1 MQMPVS
7 ASRCSNS
14 YQNFSV
20 FTKMICSR
28 KNSRGGID
36 VLFWSCLFLSTLI
49 QVQGSETLQVPK
61 SETEYSEEFFL
72 QHKKNAHVYPALAS
86 SLGAFVVQKLKES
99 FTVLDMGCG
108 HGLLVEAWRNLG
120 VSQSYCV
127 EGSESASSM
136 WPSEHKDEY
145 YQILDLSSYDSADK
159 IPETDVVTSFEVA
172 EHLPEESAMDFVRLL
187 VLRNPALVFFGAAT
201 VFQDRGMNPSHL
213 NENTFAYWIEKFRKK
228 DYIVDFASTAY
239 LRNMMM
245 RNPGYATAWWYP
257 KNIFVFVPTSR
268 QQDIDLSLAE
278 FPPGNNVLDPAL
290 LNWMPV
296 DMWKRDWTEFGTLFY
311 EEQLEAKKRLA
322 AASIRETEL

>member
-1 MQMPVS
+1 
-7 ASRCSNS
+7 
-14 YQNFSV
+14 
-20 FTKMICSR
+20 MICTHG
-28 KNSRGGID
+28 NSRGGVY
-36 VLFWSCLFLSTLI
+36 VLFRWSCLFLSTL
-49 QVQGSETLQVPK
+49 QVGGAETLQVPK

-86 SLGAFVVQKLKES
+86 SLGSHVIQKLKDS

-136 WPSEHKDEY
+136 WPSEYKDEY
-145 YQILDLSSYDSADK
+145 YQILNLTKFDDSADK
-159 IPETDVVTSFEVA
+159 IPQTDVVTTFEVA
-172 EHLPEESAMDFVRLL
+172 EHLPEESATDFVRLL
-187 VLRNPALVFFGAAT
+187 VLHNPALVFFGAAT
-201 VFQDRGMNPSHL
+201 VFQDRGMNPSHV
-213 NENTFAYWIEKFRKK
+213 NENTFAYWIEKFKQE
-228 DYIVDFASTAY
+228 DYIPDLVSTAY

-245 RNPGYATAWWYP
+245 QNPGYATAWWYP
-257 KNIFVFVPTSR
+257 KNVFVFVPTSR
-268 QQDIDLSLAE
+268 ERELDLSLAQ

-296 DMWKRDWTEFGTLFY
+296 EMWKRDWTEFGTLFY
-311 EEQLEAKKRLA
+311 KEQLEAKKRLA

>member
-1 MQMPVS
+1 
-7 ASRCSNS
+7 
-14 YQNFSV
+14 
-20 FTKMICSR
+20 MICNNR
-28 KNSRGGID
+28 ISRGGVY
-36 VLFWSCLFLSTLI
+36 VLFAWSCLFLSAVV
-49 QVQGSETLQVPK
+49 QVEGSGTLQVPK

-86 SLGAFVVQKLKES
+86 SLGTFVVQKLKDS

-145 YQILDLSSYDSADK
+145 YQILDLTKFDDSAGK
-159 IPETDVVTSFEVA
+159 IPKTDVVTSFEVA

-187 VLRNPALVFFGAAT
+187 VLRNPGLVFFGAAT

-213 NENTFAYWIEKFRKK
+213 NENTFTYWIEKFRQE

-239 LRNMMM
+239 LRHMMM
-245 RNPGYATAWWYP
+245 RNPGYVTAWWYP
-257 KNIFVFVPTSR
+257 KNIFVFIPTSR
-268 QQDIDLSLAE
+268 QQEVDLSLTQ
-278 FPPGNNVLDPAL
+278 FPPGNNVLDPDL

-296 DMWKRDWTEFGTLFY
+296 DMWNRDWTEFGTLFY
-311 EEQLEAKKRLA
+311 KEQLEAKKRLA